1 MNALDSFHP
10 AVAAW
15 FSRTFDA
22 PTPAQERAWPALRS
36 GQHVLVA
43 APTGSGKT
51 FAAFLAAID
60 QLVRE
65 GLSGPLPDETRIVY
79 VSPLKALS
87 NDIQRNLDAPLEGI
101 REELAVRGLADV
113 AIRAMVRTGDT
124 SQSERAGM
132 RRRAPHIVVTT
143 PESLYILLGSESGR
157 AMLSTCRTVIVD
169 EIHAIAGN
177 KRGAHLALSLE
188 RLQALVSKPLVRIG
202 LSATQK
208 PIEEVAR
215 FLTGAHPVA
224 CTIVDS
230 GHVRK
235 RDLAL

>member
-1 MNALDSFHP
+1 MNAPLDRFHP

-22 PTPAQERAWPALRS
+22 PTPAQERAWPALQS

-65 GLSGPLPDETRIVY
+65 GLEGPLPDETRIVY

-101 REELAVRGLADV
+101 REELAVLRPA
-113 AIRAMVRTGDT
+113 RCGD
-124 SQSERAGM
+124 SR
-132 RRRAPHIVVTT
+132 
-143 PESLYILLGSESGR
+143 
-157 AMLSTCRTVIVD
+157 
-169 EIHAIAGN
+169 
-177 KRGAHLALSLE
+177 RGAHRRHLAVRARGHAAPRAAHRRHDARIAVHPA
-188 RLQALVSKPLVRIG
+188 RLGVGPRHA
-202 LSATQK
+202 
-208 PIEEVAR
+208 
-215 FLTGAHPVA
+215 
-224 CTIVDS
+224 VDLPH
-230 GHVRK
+230 GDR
-235 RDLAL
+235 R